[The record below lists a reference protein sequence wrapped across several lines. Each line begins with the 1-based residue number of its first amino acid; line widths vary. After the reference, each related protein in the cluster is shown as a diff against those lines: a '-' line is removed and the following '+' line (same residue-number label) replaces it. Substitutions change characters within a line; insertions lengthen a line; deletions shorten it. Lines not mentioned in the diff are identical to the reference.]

1 MMFTKNLWAD
11 RTASSAAE
19 FALVLPL
26 FLLLLFGTIDAGRF
40 VWEYNRAEKATQ
52 IGARL
57 ATVTDPLSSGLI
69 EEDYAG
75 QVVGGTAIT
84 AGSLIPSGAL
94 GSLICT
100 STGCQCE
107 TAPCPAVGTFDS
119 DTFNNVLV
127 ARMKQIYPE
136 IEADNVVVR
145 YKGSGFGYAGTAAGG
160 GGGGGGGG
168 GATENMEISPL
179 ITVTLTGLQFRP
191 ITTLLLAQMNMPAFS
206 TTLTAEDAS
215 GAYSN

>member
-1 MMFTKNLWAD
+1 MTMVRKLIQDEEA
-11 RTASSAAE
+11 ASAAE

-40 VWEYNRAEKATQ
+40 IWEYNRAEKATQ

-75 QVVGGTAIT
+75 QDPGSGPIG
-84 AGSLIPSGAL
+84 AGDLIPAAAL
-94 GSLICT
+94 GSLMCT
-100 STGCQCE
+100 SAGCQCE

-119 DTFNNVLV
+119 DTFNNTLV
-127 ARMKQIYPE
+127 ARMKQIYPA
-136 IEADNVVVR
+136 IEAENVEVR
-145 YKGSGFGYAGTAAGG
+145 YKGSGFGYAGSAT

-168 GATENMEISPL
+168 GAPPEIMEISPL

-191 ITTLLLAQMNMPAFS
+191 ITTLLLAQMGMPSFS

-215 GAYSN
+215 GQYSN